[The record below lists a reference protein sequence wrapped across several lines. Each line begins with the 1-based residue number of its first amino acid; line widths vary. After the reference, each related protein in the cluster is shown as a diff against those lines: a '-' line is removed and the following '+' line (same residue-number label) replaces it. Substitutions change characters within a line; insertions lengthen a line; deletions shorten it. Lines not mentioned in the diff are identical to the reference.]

1 MKTTKLNLKK
11 ITITKLSDNQLSLL
25 KGGDGHVLG
34 PKRKTKNANDCQG
47 NGNDDL

>member
-11 ITITKLSDNQLSLL
+11 ISITKLNDNQLSLL

-47 NGNDDL
+47 SGNDDL